1 MTPVRGG
8 EAGSGRSSGAGA
20 GSGPSTGTS
29 RRNVLRTFQASAAAA
44 TAAYLVN
51 LAILP
56 TILDRLGSERY
67 GAWVTVASLL
77 AIGGLADAGIRTEV
91 IRRVAAAKGDNDD
104 ARLVAS
110 VHQGLT
116 LAVVMGTVL
125 LALGLV
131 GAPAVRSFA
140 FPSGVAGMSNPA
152 VDMLV
157 RATTG
162 LLFLT
167 ITANAYFGALRGVQ
181 RGDIESLAHMA
192 SVPFGAI
199 VTVLAVVG
207 GWGLW
212 GLLAGG
218 AVQLATSVGWQA
230 LGAHKVV
237 PGLHPRLARL
247 PVSAARTFLGLSGL
261 ALLAQVGDVIDSQW
275 DKIVISRYVG
285 SAAVTAYQV
294 GTGIV
299 LQGKFVTLLLLA
311 PLMAAVA
318 EWSSNEPSRL
328 AGLFDRLSRAA
339 MVLAAVVLGGIAVF
353 APAFIGLWLPELD
366 DSAGHAARLFVIAV
380 AVNVAGAP
388 WVLRALGEGWHRLV
402 AAGALANMAVNTGL
416 SLVLTMAYGF
426 DGALYGSIA
435 GNVVGTV
442 AFLMFARHRSGDGWR
457 IPPLA
462 APIVG
467 VVAAVGAI
475 ALGLDDVGSWP
486 GLVVASAAYAG
497 VVGLAASA
505 AQGLRP
511 REVIGSAGTGV
522 KR

>member
-1 MTPVRGG
+1 M
-8 EAGSGRSSGAGA
+8 
-20 GSGPSTGTS
+20 
-29 RRNVLRTFQASAAAA
+29 RTFQASAAGAA
-44 TAAYLVN
+44 AAYLVN

-56 TILDRLGSERY
+56 TVLDRLGAERY

-91 IRRVAAAKGDNDD
+91 IRRVAAAEGDHDD
-104 ARLVAS
+104 ARLATS

-116 LAVVMGTVL
+116 LAVAMGGVL
-125 LALGLV
+125 LLLGLI
-131 GAPAVRSFA
+131 GAPVVRGFA
-140 FPSGVAGMSNPA
+140 FPTGVPGMSDPA

-157 RATTG
+157 RATAG

-167 ITANAYFGALRGVQ
+167 VTANAYFGALRGVQ
-181 RGDIESLAHMA
+181 RGDIESVAQLL
-192 SVPFGAI
+192 SVPVGAI
-199 VTVLAVVG
+199 VTVVAVVG

-212 GLLAGG
+212 GLLAGS
-218 AVQLATSVGWQA
+218 AVQLATSVTWQA
-230 LGAHKVV
+230 FGAHKVV
-237 PGLHPRLARL
+237 PGLHPRLVRL
-247 PVSAARTFLGLSGL
+247 PVAAARAFLGLSGL

-318 EWSSNEPSRL
+318 EWNSSEPGRL
-328 AGLFDRLSRAA
+328 ATLFDRLSRAA

-353 APAFIGLWLPELD
+353 APAFIGLWLPDLD
-366 DSAGHAARLFVIAV
+366 ASAGHAARLFVIAV

-416 SLVLTMAYGF
+416 SLVLTMAYGL

-442 AFLMFARHRSGDGWR
+442 AFLMYVRRRSGSGWTL
-457 IPPLA
+457 PPLA
-462 APIVG
+462 APTVG
-467 VVAAVGAI
+467 VVAAVAAI
-475 ALGLDDVGSWP
+475 ALGLDDMDSWLA
-486 GLVVASAAYAG
+486 LVVAAAAYAG

-511 REVIGSAGTGV
+511 RDLVATGG
-522 KR
+522 RRP